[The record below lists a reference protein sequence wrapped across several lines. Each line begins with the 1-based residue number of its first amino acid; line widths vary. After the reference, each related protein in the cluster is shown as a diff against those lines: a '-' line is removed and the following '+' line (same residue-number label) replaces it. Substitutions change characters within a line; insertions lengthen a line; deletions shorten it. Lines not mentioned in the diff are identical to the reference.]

1 MSNKKVILSLDNLK
15 KYFVSHGS
23 INKAVDGVT
32 FDVHEGEIVGL
43 IGESG
48 SGKTTVGRSIFR
60 LFDDVNGFIRLEDKI
75 ISGKK
80 ISNKLKKY
88 LHKNVQMIFQDP
100 HASLNSQQN
109 IFSILREP
117 LLVNDIIKNKI
128 DDIFLDWLEVKKTF
142 KYEFQIHAMQLE
154 LDNLRIINNLA
165 EEHFTSWKNKFENF
179 EFNPDLDFDDNFNS
193 FFSYLDQ
200 KQQIESAI
208 INNLYS
214 NTSKLIDFYYE
225 KQKQY
230 RANDITAADL
240 ALQKV
245 YKDIENNKLLIKY
258 SQEGIDA
265 QKELVKVKNEYS
277 SFLRDKKEFLD
288 NAKNVIDNF
297 IIETKHEKQLVNITR
312 LSASDLNYFAH
323 NYKNELLLEKRAQFL
338 NEIKYIAHYLTYEQI
353 RDLISNL
360 DNYLKSFFNI
370 YLNEIEYQPNLKKV
384 IKRVIDEKFDFKIS
398 KYQELSKQKSIE
410 FHKSEANYLEKI
422 NNLENIIEQS
432 KVQKTDKFNSKN
444 LSINYQG
451 FWRYN
456 QQEESYI
463 KVRKFIGPLDPN
475 DPETR
480 KYDPKY
486 VDLINKRKI
495 YLLKEHNQN
504 MQAVSID
511 KAKEAHSKE
520 TEQYLEV
527 FKIRIKELHKEINE
541 ARAKY
546 EELVSYQTY
555 CNNRFEEIKD
565 EYFKFV
571 NEILLQREDADKKNI
586 AIVTSSYKSD
596 ISVREETLKSF
607 NIEKKYLSKDI
618 ANIYILLGIN
628 HNWVDKNIE
637 DDEIKND
644 ENDIDSSKWENDNSF
659 YNLNISIPL
668 AKKKIS
674 NLLYKTTIYKALED
688 VGLLKQFAYRYPH
701 EFSGGQLQR
710 IVIARAL
717 ITEPKVIVAD
727 EPIASLDIS
736 IQAQVVNLLKDL
748 CLKKN
753 IGLIFIA
760 HDLSMIEYI
769 ADNVQIMHLGKI
781 VEYGKTESIYAKPY
795 HPYTINLFKAIP
807 KISNAHEK
815 FQNVSFELDYIKEQQ
830 FPNIPTF
837 HKINDEEHYVYGTSE
852 QVKKWLNGEK

>member
-60 LFDDVNGFIRLEDKI
+60 LFDDVNGFVRLEDKI

-230 RANDITAADL
+230 RANDIPAADL

-323 NYKNELLLEKRAQFL
+323 NYKNELLLEK
-338 NEIKYIAHYLTYEQI
+338 K
-353 RDLISNL
+353 
-360 DNYLKSFFNI
+360 
-370 YLNEIEYQPNLKKV
+370 
-384 IKRVIDEKFDFKIS
+384 
-398 KYQELSKQKSIE
+398 
-410 FHKSEANYLEKI
+410 
-422 NNLENIIEQS
+422 
-432 KVQKTDKFNSKN
+432 
-444 LSINYQG
+444 
-451 FWRYN
+451 
-456 QQEESYI
+456 
-463 KVRKFIGPLDPN
+463 
-475 DPETR
+475 
-480 KYDPKY
+480 
-486 VDLINKRKI
+486 
-495 YLLKEHNQN
+495 HNCL
-504 MQAVSID
+504 M
-511 KAKEAHSKE
+511 K
-520 TEQYLEV
+520 
-527 FKIRIKELHKEINE
+527 
-541 ARAKY
+541 
-546 EELVSYQTY
+546 
-555 CNNRFEEIKD
+555 
-565 EYFKFV
+565 
-571 NEILLQREDADKKNI
+571 
-586 AIVTSSYKSD
+586 
-596 ISVREETLKSF
+596 
-607 NIEKKYLSKDI
+607 
-618 ANIYILLGIN
+618 
-628 HNWVDKNIE
+628 
-637 DDEIKND
+637 
-644 ENDIDSSKWENDNSF
+644 
-659 YNLNISIPL
+659 LNI
-668 AKKKIS
+668 
-674 NLLYKTTIYKALED
+674 
-688 VGLLKQFAYRYPH
+688 
-701 EFSGGQLQR
+701 
-710 IVIARAL
+710 
-717 ITEPKVIVAD
+717 
-727 EPIASLDIS
+727 
-736 IQAQVVNLLKDL
+736 
-748 CLKKN
+748 
-753 IGLIFIA
+753 
-760 HDLSMIEYI
+760 
-769 ADNVQIMHLGKI
+769 
-781 VEYGKTESIYAKPY
+781 
-795 HPYTINLFKAIP
+795 
-807 KISNAHEK
+807 
-815 FQNVSFELDYIKEQQ
+815 
-830 FPNIPTF
+830 
-837 HKINDEEHYVYGTSE
+837 
-852 QVKKWLNGEK
+852 